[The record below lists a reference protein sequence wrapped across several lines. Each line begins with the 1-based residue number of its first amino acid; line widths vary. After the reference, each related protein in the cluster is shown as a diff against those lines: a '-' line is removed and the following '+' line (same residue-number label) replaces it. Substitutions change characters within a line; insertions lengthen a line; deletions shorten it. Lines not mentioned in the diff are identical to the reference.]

1 VKEPSEP
8 TAPGPTEPDTRSAY
22 ADVNGVRLHYVSAG
36 EGPLL
41 LFLHGF
47 PEFWYAWRR
56 QLAAFGGE
64 PGGPPGGWRAVAL
77 DMRGYNLSAKP
88 AAVDAYRMSQLVED
102 VRALAEHL
110 GYRRLTLVGHDWGGA
125 VAWAFAL
132 RHPEWLERL
141 VIVNAPHPAIFQ
153 RELAEN
159 PAQQEASRYMLML
172 RSPEAEAIL
181 SADDHAWL
189 SQVVLARSLRR
200 GHLTEAD
207 AAAYRAAWSQPGA
220 LTGGLNYY
228 RAARVGPPAP
238 GEAVADPAGARGF
251 PTITVPTLVVWG
263 ERDRALLV
271 GNLDGLEQHVT
282 QLTVRRIPEG
292 THWVVHERSDQVH
305 GYIRDFLGAP

>member
-1 VKEPSEP
+1 M
-8 TAPGPTEPDTRSAY
+8 DSAY
-22 ADVNGVRLHYVSAG
+22 ADVNGVRLHYVAAG
-36 EGPLL
+36 DGPLL

-64 PGGPPGGWRAVAL
+64 DGGAPGGWRAVAV

-88 AAVDAYRMSQLVED
+88 AAVEAYRMSHLVED

-110 GYRRLTLVGHDWGGA
+110 GYRRFTLVGHDWGGA

-132 RHPEWLERL
+132 RHPDWLERL
-141 VIVNAPHPAIFQ
+141 VIVNAPHPAVFQ

-159 PAQQEASRYMLML
+159 PAQQEASRYMLMF

-181 SADDHAWL
+181 SADDYAWL
-189 SQVVLARSLRR
+189 VEVVLARGLRR
-200 GHLTEAD
+200 GYLTEAD
-207 AAAYRAAWSQPGA
+207 ALAYRAAWSQPGA

-238 GEAVADPAGARGF
+238 GEPAVPDPAGSRPVPA
-251 PTITVPTLVVWG
+251 IEVPTLVVWG
-263 ERDRALLV
+263 EKDRALLP
-271 GNLDGLEQHVT
+271 GNLVGLDRLVT
-282 QLTVRRIPEG
+282 HLTVRRIHDG
-292 THWVVHERSDQVH
+292 SHWVVHERPEQVN
-305 GYIRDFLGAP
+305 GYIHDFLAGR